1 MSTTIALIAHE
12 NQREELVS
20 FIEDNTLI
28 LSSYELIAP
37 ERTAQYLL
45 QGTGVQLQVL
55 PSLNHG
61 GDIELAYRILQE
73 TEIAAVIFF
82 VDPSINLSSPAVQV
96 LIRAC
101 NLQNVPLAT
110 NRATATAML
119 SGLTR
124 NRSAH
129 LIFNPVSG
137 TGNAQQDLVLIRKL
151 LEPHIYLQVSF
162 TTPDISAEQLA
173 QEAVESGVDMIIASG
188 GDGTVSA
195 VAGAVIGTDI
205 PLGII
210 PRGTANAFCV
220 AMGIPG
226 NIRGACNHIIAGVT
240 RIIDAASCNDRPMIL
255 LAGIGYEA
263 ETIDKADRETKQRWG
278 ALAYIMAGL
287 QQLDEQVFF
296 ETEIEID
303 GTTSRVHSGA
313 VTVANAAP
321 PTSILAQ
328 GLGAVIPNDGKLEVL
343 IFAANENQ
351 KFTKVRAIA
360 GMVELF
366 GSALLK
372 TGSQRD
378 NMIGLR
384 AQKVKVTTEP
394 AQKVVLDGEII
405 GTTPVE
411 IECIPNG
418 LKIFAPATPSP
429 NNTTEIPE
437 EVNSEQLKFE
447 D

>member
-1 MSTTIALIAHE
+1 MSTTIALIAHDS
-12 NQREELVS
+12 QREELVS
-20 FIEDNTLI
+20 FVEENTVA
-28 LSSYELIAP
+28 LSFYELIAP

-45 QGTGVQLQVL
+45 QGTGVEVQVL
-55 PSLNHG
+55 SSLHHG

-82 VDPSINLSSPAVQV
+82 LDPGFNLSSPEIQV

-110 NRATATAML
+110 NRATARAML

-124 NRSAH
+124 SRSAC

-137 TGNAQQDLVLIRKL
+137 TGNSQQDLVLIRQL
-151 LEPHIYLQVSF
+151 LEPHIYLKVSF
-162 TTPDISAEQLA
+162 TTPTISAEQLA
-173 QEAVESGVDMIIASG
+173 QEAVESGVDIVIASG

-195 VAGAVIGTDI
+195 VAGAVMGTDI

-210 PRGTANAFCV
+210 PRGTANAFCM

-226 NIRGACNHIIAGVT
+226 NIRGACNNIIAGLIRTVDIAT
-240 RIIDAASCNDRPMIL
+240 CNARPMIL

-287 QQLDEQVFF
+287 QQLDEQVLFD
-296 ETEIEID
+296 TEIEID
-303 GTTSRVHSGA
+303 GTISRVRSGA
-313 VTVANAAP
+313 VTIANAAP
-321 PTSILAQ
+321 ATSILAQ
-328 GLGAVIPNDGKLEVL
+328 GLGEVIPNDGKLEVL
-343 IFAANENQ
+343 IFAANQNENQ

-372 TGSQRD
+372 TGTQRD
-378 NMIGLR
+378 HMIGLR
-384 AQKVKVTTEP
+384 ATNVKVKTEP
-394 AQKVVLDGEII
+394 PQKVVLDGEII
-405 GTTPVE
+405 GTTPIE
-411 IECIPNG
+411 IQCIPNG
-418 LKIFAPATPSP
+418 LKILAPSVIPQTSDQH
-429 NNTTEIPE
+429 TETSE
-437 EVNSEQLKFE
+437 EAES
-447 D
+447 

>member
-1 MSTTIALIAHE
+1 MSTTIALIAHDS
-12 NQREELVS
+12 QREELVS
-20 FIEDNTLI
+20 FVEENTVA
-28 LSSYELIAP
+28 LSFYELIAP

-45 QGTGVQLQVL
+45 QGTGVEVQVL
-55 PSLNHG
+55 SSLHHG

-82 VDPSINLSSPAVQV
+82 LDPGFNLSSPEIQV

-110 NRATATAML
+110 NRATARAML

-124 NRSAH
+124 SRSAC

-137 TGNAQQDLVLIRKL
+137 TGNSQQDLVLIRQL
-151 LEPHIYLQVSF
+151 LEPHIYLKVSF
-162 TTPDISAEQLA
+162 TTPTISAEQLA
-173 QEAVESGVDMIIASG
+173 KEAVESGVDIVIASG

-195 VAGAVIGTDI
+195 VAGAVMGTDI

-210 PRGTANAFCV
+210 PRGTANAFCM

-226 NIRGACNHIIAGVT
+226 NIRGACNNIIAGLIRTVDIAT
-240 RIIDAASCNDRPMIL
+240 CNARPMIL

-287 QQLDEQVFF
+287 QQLDEQVLFD
-296 ETEIEID
+296 TEIEID
-303 GTTSRVHSGA
+303 GTISRVRSGA
-313 VTVANAAP
+313 VTIANAAP
-321 PTSILAQ
+321 ATSILAQ
-328 GLGAVIPNDGKLEVL
+328 GLGEVIPNDGKLEVL
-343 IFAANENQ
+343 IFAANQNENQ

-372 TGSQRD
+372 TGTQRD
-378 NMIGLR
+378 HMIGLR
-384 AQKVKVTTEP
+384 ATNVKVKTEP
-394 AQKVVLDGEII
+394 PQKVVLDGEII
-405 GTTPVE
+405 GTTPIE
-411 IECIPNG
+411 IQCIPNG
-418 LKIFAPATPSP
+418 LKILAPSVIPQTSDQ
-429 NNTTEIPE
+429 NTET
-437 EVNSEQLKFE
+437 SEKAE
-447 D
+447 S

>member
-1 MSTTIALIAHE
+1 MSTTIALIAHDS
-12 NQREELVS
+12 QREELVS
-20 FIEDNTLI
+20 FVEENTVA
-28 LSSYELIAP
+28 LSFYELIAP

-45 QGTGVQLQVL
+45 QGTGVEVQVL
-55 PSLNHG
+55 SSLHHG

-82 VDPSINLSSPAVQV
+82 LDPGFNLSSPEIQV

-110 NRATATAML
+110 NRATARAML

-124 NRSAH
+124 SRSAC

-137 TGNAQQDLVLIRKL
+137 TGNSQQDLVLIRQL
-151 LEPHIYLQVSF
+151 LEPHIYLKVSF
-162 TTPDISAEQLA
+162 TTPTISAEQLA
-173 QEAVESGVDMIIASG
+173 KEAVESGVDMVIASG

-195 VAGAVIGTDI
+195 VAGAVMGTDI

-210 PRGTANAFCV
+210 PRGTANAFCM

-226 NIRGACNHIIAGVT
+226 NIRGACNNIIAGVIRT
-240 RIIDAASCNDRPMIL
+240 VDIATCNARPMIL

-287 QQLDEQVFF
+287 QQLDEQVLFD
-296 ETEIEID
+296 TEIEID
-303 GTTSRVHSGA
+303 GTVSRVSSGA
-313 VTVANAAP
+313 VTIANAAP
-321 PTSILAQ
+321 ATSILAQ
-328 GLGAVIPNDGKLEVL
+328 GLGEVIPNDGKLEVL
-343 IFAANENQ
+343 IFAANENENQ
-351 KFTKVRAIA
+351 RFTKVRAIA
-360 GMVELF
+360 TMVELF

-372 TGSQRD
+372 SGSQRD

-384 AQKVKVTTEP
+384 ATNVKVKTEP
-394 AQKVVLDGEII
+394 PQKVVVDGEII
-405 GTTPVE
+405 GTTPIE
-411 IECIPNG
+411 IQCIPNG
-418 LKIFAPATPSP
+418 LKILAPSVIPQTSDQH
-429 NNTTEIPE
+429 TETSE
-437 EVNSEQLKFE
+437 EAES
-447 D
+447 

>member
-1 MSTTIALIAHE
+1 MSTTIALIAHDS
-12 NQREELVS
+12 QREQLVS
-20 FIEDNTLI
+20 FVEENTVA
-28 LSSYELIAP
+28 LSFYELIAP

-45 QGTGVQLQVL
+45 QGTGVEVQVL
-55 PSLNHG
+55 SSLHHG

-82 VDPSINLSSPAVQV
+82 LDPGFNLSSPEIQV

-110 NRATATAML
+110 NRATARAML

-124 NRSAH
+124 SRSAH

-137 TGNAQQDLVLIRKL
+137 TGNSQQDLVLIRQL
-151 LEPHIYLQVSF
+151 LEPHIYLKVSF
-162 TTPDISAEQLA
+162 TTPTISAQQLA
-173 QEAVESGVDMIIASG
+173 QEAVDSGVDMVIASG

-195 VAGAVIGTDI
+195 VAGAVMGTDI
-205 PLGII
+205 SLGII
-210 PRGTANAFCV
+210 PRGTANAFCM

-226 NIRGACNHIIAGVT
+226 NIRGACNNIIAGVT
-240 RIIDAASCNDRPMIL
+240 RTVDMATCNDRPMIL

-287 QQLDEQVFF
+287 QQLDEQVLFD
-296 ETEIEID
+296 TEIEID
-303 GTTSRVHSGA
+303 GTTSRVRSGA

-328 GLGAVIPNDGKLEVL
+328 GLGEVIPNDGKLEVL
-343 IFAANENQ
+343 IFATNANDNQ

-372 TGSQRD
+372 TGTQRD

-384 AQKVKVTTEP
+384 ASNVKVKTEP
-394 AQKVVLDGEII
+394 PQKVVLDGEII
-405 GTTPVE
+405 GTTPLE
-411 IECIPNG
+411 IKCIPNG
-418 LKIFAPATPSP
+418 LKILAPTVIPQT
-429 NNTTEIPE
+429 NNQEPE
-437 EVNSEQLKFE
+437 TLAEADS
-447 D
+447 

>member
-1 MSTTIALIAHE
+1 MSTTIALIAHQS
-12 NQREELVS
+12 QREQLVS
-20 FIEDNTLI
+20 FVEENTVA
-28 LSSYELIAP
+28 LSFYELIAP

-45 QGTGVQLQVL
+45 QGTGLEVQVL
-55 PSLNHG
+55 SSLHHG

-82 VDPSINLSSPAVQV
+82 LDPGFNLSSPEIQV
-96 LIRAC
+96 LIRSC

-110 NRATATAML
+110 NRATARAIL

-124 NRSAH
+124 SRSAH
-129 LIFNPVSG
+129 IIFNPVSG
-137 TGNAQQDLVLIRKL
+137 TGNSQQDLVLIRQL
-151 LEPHIYLQVSF
+151 LEPHIYLKVSF
-162 TTPDISAEQLA
+162 TTPTISAQQLA
-173 QEAVESGVDMIIASG
+173 QEAVDSGVDMVIASG

-195 VAGAVIGTDI
+195 VAGAVMGTDI

-210 PRGTANAFCV
+210 PRGTANAFCM

-240 RIIDAASCNDRPMIL
+240 RTVDMATCNARPMIL

-287 QQLDEQVFF
+287 QQLDEQVLFD
-296 ETEIEID
+296 TEIEID
-303 GTTSRVHSGA
+303 GTTSRVRSGA
-313 VTVANAAP
+313 VTVANVAP

-328 GLGAVIPNDGKLEVL
+328 GLGEVIPNDGKLEVL
-343 IFAANENQ
+343 IFAANENDNQ

-372 TGSQRD
+372 TGTQRD

-384 AQKVKVTTEP
+384 ASNVKVKTEP
-394 AQKVVLDGEII
+394 PQKVVLDGEII
-405 GTTPVE
+405 GTTPLE
-411 IECIPNG
+411 IKCIPNG
-418 LKIFAPATPSP
+418 LKILAPTVIPQT
-429 NNTTEIPE
+429 NNQEPE
-437 EVNSEQLKFE
+437 TSEE
-447 D
+447 ADS

>member
-1 MSTTIALIAHE
+1 MSTTIALIAHDS
-12 NQREELVS
+12 QREELVS
-20 FIEDNTLI
+20 FVEENTVA
-28 LSSYELIAP
+28 LSFYELIAP

-45 QGTGVQLQVL
+45 QGTGVEVQVL
-55 PSLNHG
+55 SSLHHG

-82 VDPSINLSSPAVQV
+82 LDPGFNLSSPEIQV

-110 NRATATAML
+110 NRATARAML

-124 NRSAH
+124 SRSAC

-137 TGNAQQDLVLIRKL
+137 TGNSQQDLVLIRQL
-151 LEPHIYLQVSF
+151 LEPHIYLKVSF
-162 TTPDISAEQLA
+162 TTPTISAEQLA
-173 QEAVESGVDMIIASG
+173 KEAVESGVDIVIASG

-195 VAGAVIGTDI
+195 VAGAVMGTDI

-210 PRGTANAFCV
+210 PRGTANAFCM

-226 NIRGACNHIIAGVT
+226 NIRGACNNIIAGLIRTVDIAT
-240 RIIDAASCNDRPMIL
+240 CNARPMIL

-287 QQLDEQVFF
+287 QQLDEQVLFD
-296 ETEIEID
+296 TEIEID
-303 GTTSRVHSGA
+303 GTISRVRSGA
-313 VTVANAAP
+313 VTIANAAP
-321 PTSILAQ
+321 ITSILAQ
-328 GLGAVIPNDGKLEVL
+328 GLGEVIPNDGKLEVL
-343 IFAANENQ
+343 IFAANQNENQ

-372 TGSQRD
+372 TGTQRD
-378 NMIGLR
+378 HMIGLR
-384 AQKVKVTTEP
+384 ATNVKVKTEP
-394 AQKVVLDGEII
+394 PQKVVLDGEII
-405 GTTPVE
+405 GTTPIE
-411 IECIPNG
+411 IQCIPNG
-418 LKIFAPATPSP
+418 LKILAPSVIPQTSDQ
-429 NNTTEIPE
+429 NTET
-437 EVNSEQLKFE
+437 SEKAE
-447 D
+447 S

>member
-1 MSTTIALIAHE
+1 MSTTIALIAHDS
-12 NQREELVS
+12 QREELVS
-20 FIEDNTLI
+20 FVEENTVA
-28 LSSYELIAP
+28 LSFYELIAP

-45 QGTGVQLQVL
+45 QGTGVEVQVL
-55 PSLNHG
+55 SSLHHG

-82 VDPSINLSSPAVQV
+82 LDPGFNLSSPEIQV

-110 NRATATAML
+110 NRATARAML

-124 NRSAH
+124 SRSAC

-137 TGNAQQDLVLIRKL
+137 TGNSQQDLVLIRQL
-151 LEPHIYLQVSF
+151 LEPHIYLKVSF
-162 TTPDISAEQLA
+162 TTPTISAEQLA
-173 QEAVESGVDMIIASG
+173 QEAVESGVDIVIASG

-195 VAGAVIGTDI
+195 VAGAVMGTDI

-210 PRGTANAFCV
+210 PRGTANAFCM

-226 NIRGACNHIIAGVT
+226 NIRGACNNIIAGLIRTVDIAT
-240 RIIDAASCNDRPMIL
+240 CNARPMIL

-287 QQLDEQVFF
+287 QQLDEQVLFD
-296 ETEIEID
+296 TEIEID
-303 GTTSRVHSGA
+303 GTISRVRSGA
-313 VTVANAAP
+313 VTIANAAP
-321 PTSILAQ
+321 ATSILAQ
-328 GLGAVIPNDGKLEVL
+328 GLGEVIPNDGKLEVL
-343 IFAANENQ
+343 IFAANQNENQ

-372 TGSQRD
+372 TGTQRD
-378 NMIGLR
+378 HMIGLR
-384 AQKVKVTTEP
+384 ATNVKVKTEP
-394 AQKVVLDGEII
+394 PQKVVLDGEII
-405 GTTPVE
+405 GTTPIE
-411 IECIPNG
+411 IQCIPNG
-418 LKIFAPATPSP
+418 LKILAPSVIPQTSDQ
-429 NNTTEIPE
+429 NTET
-437 EVNSEQLKFE
+437 SEKAE
-447 D
+447 S